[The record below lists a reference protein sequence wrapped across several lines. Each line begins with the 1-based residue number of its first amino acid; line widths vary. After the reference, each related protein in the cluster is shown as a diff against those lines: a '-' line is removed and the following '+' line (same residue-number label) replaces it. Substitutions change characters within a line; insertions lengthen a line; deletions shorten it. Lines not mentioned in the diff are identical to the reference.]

1 MEVLIFG
8 LIAAFN
14 MLIIVVKFRMN
25 RYSDVILD
33 TSILVILNY
42 MAAGTLT
49 GMMIATIASLIVSIF
64 LFISPPGSTTKQRTK
79 HAN

>member
-1 MEVLIFG
+1 MEIVIFG

-14 MLIIVVKFRMN
+14 MLIIVVKFRME
-25 RYSDVILD
+25 RYSDAILD
-33 TSILVILNY
+33 SGILFILNY

-49 GMMIATIASLIVSIF
+49 GMMIVTIASLTVSIF
-64 LFISPPGSTTKQRTK
+64 LFISPPKSSKRIS